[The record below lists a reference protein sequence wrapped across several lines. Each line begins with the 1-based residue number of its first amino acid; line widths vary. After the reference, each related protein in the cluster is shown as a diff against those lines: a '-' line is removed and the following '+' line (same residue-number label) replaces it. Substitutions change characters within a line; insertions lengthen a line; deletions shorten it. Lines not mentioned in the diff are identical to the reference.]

1 MFALKRRYTELKENP
16 EAPAYFEVYR
26 SLFSPMA
33 LKLCHYLDLSTFHLR
48 KLIAETIKPALCA
61 GLNME
66 NSGLEPLTPTM
77 PS

>member
-48 KLIAETIKPALCA
+48 KLIA
-61 GLNME
+61 
-66 NSGLEPLTPTM
+66 
-77 PS
+77 